1 MAILSLAA
9 MYFTDRND
17 AAIQLAKLV
26 SAHAGPQTLVLAIP
40 RGGVPIGY
48 TLANRLKASLDLL
61 MAKKIGHPQDPEY
74 AIGAVCDNEIVVD
87 TDSAAPLEYLA
98 QQQAK
103 IKRELIDRYTR
114 LTGREKALSTH
125 QKKVIIVDDGI
136 ATGRTMMAAIRAI
149 RKQLPAALIVAVP
162 VCSTEAAA
170 RLRPVVDE
178 LISCHYPEPFI
189 GVGRFYWDFPQLTDQ
204 EVISMLCSSIPANH
218 PTAIE

>member
-1 MAILSLAA
+1 MAILSSAA

-17 AAIQLAKLV
+17 AATQLAKLV

-48 TLANRLKASLDLL
+48 TVANRLKAPIDLL

-74 AIGAVCDNEIVVD
+74 AIGAVCNNETVVD
-87 TDSAAPLEYLA
+87 TDSGAPQEYLA
-98 QQQAK
+98 QQQNK
-103 IKRELIDRYTR
+103 IKRELKERYTR
-114 LTGREKALSTH
+114 LTGREKPLPTH

-149 RKQLPAALIVAVP
+149 RKQQPAVLIVAVP
-162 VCSTEAAA
+162 VCSKEAAA

-189 GVGRFYWDFPQLTDQ
+189 GVGRFYRDFPQLTDQ
-204 EVISMLCSSIPANH
+204 EVMSMLCASIPANH
-218 PTAIE
+218 PTVIE